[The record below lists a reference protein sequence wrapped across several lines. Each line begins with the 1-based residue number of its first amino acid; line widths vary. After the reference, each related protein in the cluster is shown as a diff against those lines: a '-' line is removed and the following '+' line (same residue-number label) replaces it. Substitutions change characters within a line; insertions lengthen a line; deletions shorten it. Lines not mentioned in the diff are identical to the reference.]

1 MGTRM
6 ECLLCWASPGLLN
19 TCINDNQ
26 KGAHEVT
33 PNLLKAL
40 LGLWVEI
47 ITGLTGL
54 DKQLRK
60 SRAALMG
67 KGVPKCC

>member
-6 ECLLCWASPGLLN
+6 ECLLGWASPGLLS
-19 TCINDNQ
+19 TCINDHQ

-33 PNLLKAL
+33 PSLLKVL
-40 LGLWVEI
+40 PGLWVEI
-47 ITGLTGL
+47 VTGLTGL

-60 SRAALMG
+60 NRAALMG
-67 KGVPKCC
+67 EGASECC